1 MGGQVT
7 DGSKAPIRLA
17 AVQARALPGQI
28 EANLEHAARL
38 IEQAA
43 GQGAAMVV
51 LPELSTCG
59 YVPNRAIWAVAEAR
73 GGRTDRWLAPPPGGW
88 ASTWARAPPK
98 PTVPTSSTCSPWP
111 ARTGRSPGAPTRPTR
126 RPASSGAAAPRT

>member
-1 MGGQVT
+1 VT

-43 GQGAAMVV
+43 GQGAARTW
-51 LPELSTCG
+51 PRPTG
-59 YVPNRAIWAVAEAR
+59 WVPAR
-73 GGRTDRWLAPPPGGW
+73 G
-88 ASTWARAPPK
+88 
-98 PTVPTSSTCSPWP
+98 
-111 ARTGRSPGAPTRPTR
+111 
-126 RPASSGAAAPRT
+126 

>member
-43 GQGAAMVV
+43 GRGAARTW
-51 LPELSTCG
+51 PRPTG
-59 YVPNRAIWAVAEAR
+59 WVPAR
-73 GGRTDRWLAPPPGGW
+73 G
-88 ASTWARAPPK
+88 
-98 PTVPTSSTCSPWP
+98 
-111 ARTGRSPGAPTRPTR
+111 
-126 RPASSGAAAPRT
+126 